1 MEPESMDPKSQLLFT
16 AIMMRYEDLSQDM
29 AHMSAALNK
38 RYVVHSNMTTLS
50 PYTRTIHTKI
60 VDFVNFARF
69 HPKFYEQI
77 ETPYRRFLRDY
88 KAYVGEDAEKEY
100 ARRIQRIWEI
110 IQKAMVDQKLIE
122 LKGV

>member
-1 MEPESMDPKSQLLFT
+1 MDQKSQLLFS

-38 RYVVHSNMTTLS
+38 RYVVNSNKTTLS
-50 PYTRTIHTKI
+50 PYTRTIHLKI

-77 ETPYRRFLRDY
+77 EPKYLKFIHDY
-88 KAYVGEDAEKEY
+88 KAYVGEKAEKRY
-100 ARRIQRIWEI
+100 AWKIQCMWET
-110 IQKAMVDQKLIE
+110 IQKAMVEQKLIE